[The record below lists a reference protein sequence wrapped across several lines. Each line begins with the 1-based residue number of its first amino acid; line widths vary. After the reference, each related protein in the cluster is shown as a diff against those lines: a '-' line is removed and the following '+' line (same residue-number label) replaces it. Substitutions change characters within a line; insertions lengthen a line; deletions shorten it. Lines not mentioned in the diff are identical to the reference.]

1 MNCDIDKLNKI
12 AKPMNSKSIE
22 QRNWRMDNKQWLS
35 LSAKISLKF
44 RKYMKDNNITKEKL
58 AEGLGVSLVQVNG
71 YLSGKYN
78 LDLRTIASICTVL
91 NNKTSIIYNG
101 MYINKIDGT
110 GRYALLAFP
119 TKEMRDA
126 FYENFKEE
134 IEQCK
139 ELL

>member
-1 MNCDIDKLNKI
+1 MDKLNKI
-12 AKPMNSKSIE
+12 AKPMSSKSLE
-22 QRNWRMDNKQWLS
+22 QRKWRMDNNQWLS

-91 NNKTSIIYNG
+91 NNKTSIID
-101 MYINKIDGT
+101 I
-110 GRYALLAFP
+110 L
-119 TKEMRDA
+119 
-126 FYENFKEE
+126 
-134 IEQCK
+134 
-139 ELL
+139 